1 MKLEKL
7 EKLYDLKEKGILTDE
22 EFEHEK
28 KKLLNETIPEITAE
42 TNIETIAE
50 TTNET
55 INDVHSQSQSQPQN
69 SELLTSIFI
78 VVILLIIFSLTNCN
92 KQPSFDYD
100 AFARHV
106 KSIRN
111 Y

>member
-1 MKLEKL
+1 MELEKL
-7 EKLYDLKEKGILTDE
+7 EKLHELKEKGILTDE
-22 EFEHEK
+22 EFEQEK

-42 TNIETIAE
+42 TSIETIAE

-55 INDVHSQSQSQPQN
+55 INDVQSQSQPQN